1 MFMLLYFNYKIIYM
15 TILCILL
22 MSYVIVNKRMRMNN
36 LRNVIL
42 YEVRATPTLLAQSIP
57 Q

>member
-1 MFMLLYFNYKIIYM
+1 M